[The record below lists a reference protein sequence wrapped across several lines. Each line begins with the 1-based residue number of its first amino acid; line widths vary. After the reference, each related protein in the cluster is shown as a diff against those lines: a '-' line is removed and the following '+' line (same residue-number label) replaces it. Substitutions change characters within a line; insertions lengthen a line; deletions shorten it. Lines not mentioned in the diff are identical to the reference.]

1 MPVSATPLSAR
12 TDNIRPTYQAYT
24 WQDMVRLPQLRRL
37 TAQQLF
43 ELQVVSQVLPFKSNR
58 YVVDHLINWDDPRD
72 PIFHLTFPQLGMLR
86 PDHFSIMADAVRT
99 EDPARIRETANEI
112 RRQLNPHPAGQKSL
126 NVPQLADGTPLEGM
140 QHKYSQTVLFFASQG
155 QTCHAY
161 CTFCFR
167 WPQFVALD
175 GLKFAMKEAQHL
187 VQYLR
192 EHPEV
197 TDVLFTG
204 GDPMVMKSRIF
215 ATYLN
220 AVLDADLP
228 NVQTI
233 RIGTKAVSYWPYRF
247 LTDPDAEDMLALLR
261 TVVDRGKHLAIMMHV
276 NHPNELQTEAA
287 EMAIAKLRE
296 TGATLRSQSPLMAHI
311 NDDPATWSH
320 MWNRQVQLGI
330 IPYYM
335 FIARN
340 TGAQHYFS
348 VPLARAWRIYA
359 EAARN
364 VSGLGRTVRGP
375 SMSCLPGKVEV
386 NGMARIGGEKVFVLR
401 LLQGRNPDWA
411 YRPFFAR
418 YSKDA
423 CWLDDLKPAFG
434 EKRFFFDMDP
444 EWGSL
449 TNLGVNDDDAGELQ
463 DEPT

>member
-12 TDNIRPTYQAYT
+12 TDNIRPAYQAYT

-37 TAQQLF
+37 TAEQLF

-58 YVVDHLINWDDPRD
+58 YVVEHLINWDDPRD
-72 PIFHLTFPQLGMLR
+72 PIFHLTFPQPGMLR
-86 PDHFSIMADAVRT
+86 PDHFRLMADAVRS
-99 EDPARIRETANEI
+99 DDQVKIRETANEI

-126 NVPQLADGTPLEGM
+126 NVPRLADGTPLEGM

-175 GLKFAMKEAQHL
+175 GMKFAMKEAQQL

-204 GDPMVMKSRIF
+204 GDPMVMRSRIF

-233 RIGTKAVSYWPYRF
+233 RIGTKAVSYWPHRF
-247 LTDPDAEDMLALLR
+247 LTDEDADQMLDLLK
-261 TVVDRGKHLAIMMHV
+261 TVVDRGKQLAIMLHV
-276 NHPNELQTEAA
+276 NHPNELGSDAA
-287 EMAIAKLRE
+287 AAAIERLRGV
-296 TGATLRSQSPLMAHI
+296 GAILRSQSPLMAHI
-311 NDDPATWSH
+311 NDRAGVWSA
-320 MWNRQVQLGI
+320 MWKEQLRLGI

-335 FIARN
+335 FVARN

-359 EAARN
+359 EAARS

-401 LLQGRNPDWA
+401 MLQGRNPDWA

-418 YSKDA
+418 YDEKA
-423 CWLDDLKPAFG
+423 CWLDDLKPAF
-434 EKRFFFDMDP
+434 EEERFFFETDP

-449 TNLGVNDDDAGELQ
+449 LEAPLADDSGGDLL